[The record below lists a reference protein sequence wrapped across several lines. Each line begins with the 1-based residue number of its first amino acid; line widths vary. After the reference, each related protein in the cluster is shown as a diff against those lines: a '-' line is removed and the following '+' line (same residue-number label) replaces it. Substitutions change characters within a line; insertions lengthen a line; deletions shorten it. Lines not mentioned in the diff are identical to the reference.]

1 MLYAAA
7 IENTFDCERVRS
19 AGCCRRVAFKG
30 VEQEQ
35 VNVTDE
41 QLKEM
46 LNREVPEGTS
56 KASVRQFLH
65 RKGWP
70 HADDGSNIRTM
81 IRDAAHS
88 LLVRTD
94 IQIVFLF
101 APQGKLISYEIK
113 DYFSGP

>member
-1 MLYAAA
+1 MQ
-7 IENTFDCERVRS
+7 RRS
-19 AGCCRRVAFKG
+19 KTLLIASGFAVRVAVGALRLRELSRKK
-30 VEQEQ
+30 

-46 LNREVPEGTS
+46 LNREVPERTS
-56 KASVRQFLH
+56 KASVRKFLH

>member
-1 MLYAAA
+1 
-7 IENTFDCERVRS
+7 
-19 AGCCRRVAFKG
+19 
-30 VEQEQ
+30 

-46 LNREVPEGTS
+46 LNREMPEGTS
-56 KASVRQFLH
+56 KASVRKFLN

-81 IRDAAHS
+81 SRDATHS

-94 IQIVFLF
+94 IEIVFLF
-101 APQGKLISYEIK
+101 APEGKLVSYEIK
-113 DYFSGP
+113 NYSAGP